1 MSEMFHSL
9 IPIISQK
16 HTKMILI
23 EILFFLPSAGEALAD
38 IYDEEIVPFY
48 DSEMVYQCDKIW
60 PKKFEDYTDVSF
72 FIYTYTQDNLMITSW
87 VSRGRGGQ
95 GGALA
100 PPPGRSKL
108 YFNAFSLWT
117 LEMDVLRET
126 SQYRTCLPPGLFS
139 ADAHGLLIP

>member
-9 IPIISQK
+9 IPIISQITYK
-16 HTKMILI
+16 NDFNRNS
-23 EILFFLPSAGEALAD
+23 FFLPSAGEALAD

-87 VSRGRGGQ
+87 VSRGGG
-95 GGALA
+95 GKGERLL
-100 PPPGRSKL
+100 PPGRSKL
-108 YFNAFSLWT
+108 YCNAFSLWT
-117 LEMDVLRET
+117 LELDVLRET
-126 SQYRTCLPPGLFS
+126 SQYRTCLPPGLLS

>member
-9 IPIISQK
+9 IPIISQITYK
-16 HTKMILI
+16 NDFNRNS
-23 EILFFLPSAGEALAD
+23 FFLPSAGEALAD

-87 VSRGRGGQ
+87 VSRG
-95 GGALA
+95 GGARGSA
-100 PPPGRSKL
+100 CPPLEDRNSIVML
-108 YFNAFSLWT
+108 SLFERWNWT
-117 LEMDVLRET
+117 
-126 SQYRTCLPPGLFS
+126 S
-139 ADAHGLLIP
+139 